1 MERGGVMER
10 GRSDGGRG
18 SDGGG
23 GNGGAGLSLS
33 TVRARR
39 PGEGG
44 RCRPCALAVCR
55 WGLLFPCALV
65 AVRGSCG
72 CWALAMGTG
81 VSFVGAESSFVGGGA
96 RSGCWALFVGAE
108 SSLVGGGAR
117 SRAVHARGW
126 GAHLLVGGCCSWEGC
141 SWMLGCRLWARW
153 CQVVCRVVT
162 VSEIG

>member
-1 MERGGVMER
+1 MER

-23 GNGGAGLSLS
+23 GNGGAGPSLS

-44 RCRPCALAVCR
+44 RCRLCALAVRR
-55 WGLLFPCALV
+55 WGLLFPCTVV

-81 VSFVGAESSFVGGGA
+81 VSFVGAESLFVGGGA
-96 RSGCWALFVGAE
+96 RSGCWVLFVGAGFSFVGAE
-108 SSLVGGGAR
+108 SSFVGGGAR

-126 GAHLLVGGCCSWEGC
+126 GARSLVGGCCSWGGLFVDAGVSFVGAVVPGRVSC
-141 SWMLGCRLWARW
+141 SDC
-153 CQVVCRVVT
+153 
-162 VSEIG
+162 